1 MKKFQALQGRQ
12 KCDSRGSGAYGK
24 NGGDDSARE
33 KECREAGFQP
43 PAKTD
48 PELATPDLRWK
59 NKTCH
64 AMKFCYVDESGK
76 GDEPILVMTGIVA
89 DIHLSN
95 GVQDSVKSRQL
106 EWRVL
111 ELW

>member
-1 MKKFQALQGRQ
+1 
-12 KCDSRGSGAYGK
+12 
-24 NGGDDSARE
+24 
-33 KECREAGFQP
+33 
-43 PAKTD
+43 
-48 PELATPDLRWK
+48 
-59 NKTCH
+59 
-64 AMKFCYVDESGK
+64 MKFCYVDESGK